1 MSQLYRT
8 QLLVVSVLL
17 IVLLVTACMVSFTP
31 VRTQQNSQTSQPSM
45 E

>member
-1 MSQLYRT
+1 MSQWTRT

-17 IVLLVTACMVSFTP
+17 VILLGTACMISFTP
-31 VRTQQNSQTSQPSM
+31 IRTQQNSQTSQPSM